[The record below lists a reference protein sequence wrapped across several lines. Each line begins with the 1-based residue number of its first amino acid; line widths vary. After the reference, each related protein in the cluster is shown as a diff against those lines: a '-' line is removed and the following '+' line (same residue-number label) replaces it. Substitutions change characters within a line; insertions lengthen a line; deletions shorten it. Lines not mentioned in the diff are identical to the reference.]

1 MMAKRNKLINRW
13 IELAYFFLLGL
24 SLCAKPVG
32 GPNILVI
39 LSDDQRADH
48 LGVNGHPVLRTPNL
62 DRLAD
67 EGMNFH
73 NAFASS
79 TACTPNRTC
88 ILTGQYE
95 RKHGVNFNSGSS
107 LKEEAWERT
116 YPMLLKKAGYYVGY
130 VGKNHTPIGKS
141 DLGVGYPSGVMEGSF
156 NYWYGNHN
164 HSTFYPKNNFPIYRN
179 ARANSQ
185 VEIFTEGA
193 LNFLSE
199 QNGFAGAKEF
209 LKSRPLDQPFCLL
222 VNLNVPHNKGTGT
235 MRMLPKDPE
244 LYKSA
249 YRDQLEDI
257 PIPATYLD
265 EHEINRPKLPKHVYN
280 GQYIDSY
287 NYVKNRA
294 DLLERMVRVCQTVE
308 GVDRMVGAL
317 MAKLKQDGV
326 ADNTV
331 TFFTSD
337 HGIQHGEHGLGGKVL
352 LYEESLRVPMIV
364 HDPRIPKE
372 NRVGKSEELVV
383 SMDLAP
389 TVLELAGLQVDEEM
403 QGLSLIPLMNQ
414 KTVRWRNDFF
424 AENLFTGQNYPRI
437 EAVREKELKYIRYFP
452 KSHRIPYRKLLLASI
467 EGESPIFEE
476 LYDLSKDPQERK
488 NLVGEK
494 DYRMDLVRL
503 RKRCQQLVIQAK
515 GSMRYPLTIPYHSN

>member
-1 MMAKRNKLINRW
+1 MNRW
-13 IELAYFFLLGL
+13 IQLVSFFIFWL
-24 SLCAKPVG
+24 SLGAMPVG
-32 GPNILVI
+32 RPNILVI

-62 DRLAD
+62 DNLAD
-67 EGMNFH
+67 EGMNFR
-73 NAFASS
+73 NAFATS

-107 LKEEAWERT
+107 LKEEAWERS
-116 YPMLLKKAGYYVGY
+116 YPMLLKEAGYYVGY
-130 VGKNHTPIGKS
+130 VGKNHTPVGKS
-141 DLGVGYPSGVMEGSF
+141 DLGVGYPSGVMESSF

-164 HSTFYPKNNFPIYRN
+164 HSTFYPKNKYPIYRN

-185 VEIFTEGA
+185 VEIFTEGT

-199 QNGFAGAKEF
+199 QNGFAGASEF
-209 LKSRPLDQPFCLL
+209 LKSRPLDKPFCLL

-235 MRMLPKDPE
+235 MRMLPNDPE

-249 YRDQLEDI
+249 YRDQIEDL
-257 PIPATYLD
+257 PIPATYLA
-265 EHEINRPKLPKHVYN
+265 EYEIKRSKLPKHVYN

-294 DLLERMVRVCQTVE
+294 DLRERMVRVCQTVE
-308 GVDRMVGAL
+308 GVDGMVGSL
-317 MAKLKQDGV
+317 LAKLKQDGV

-352 LYEESLRVPMIV
+352 LYEESLCVPMIV
-364 HDPRIPKE
+364 HDPRIPKKSRGGE
-372 NRVGKSEELVV
+372 SEELVL
-383 SMDLAP
+383 SIDLAP
-389 TVLELAGLQVDEEM
+389 TILEIAELPVDNEM
-403 QGLSLIPLMNQ
+403 QGMSLIPLMHE
-414 KTVRWRNDFF
+414 KSIDWRSDFF

-437 EAVREKELKYIRYFP
+437 EAVRERELKYIRYFSE
-452 KSHRIPYRKLLLASI
+452 SHRIPYRKSLLASI
-467 EGESPIFEE
+467 EGEFPIFEE
-476 LYDLSKDPQERK
+476 LYDLSKDPHEKK
-488 NLVGEK
+488 NLLGEK
-494 DYRMDLVRL
+494 NYRMDLIRL
-503 RKRCQQLVIQAK
+503 RKRCQQLVAQAK
-515 GSMRYPLTIPYHSN
+515 GSNMYPKTWPSRK

>member
-1 MMAKRNKLINRW
+1 MNRW
-13 IELAYFFLLGL
+13 RHAVFFFLFGL
-24 SLCAKPVG
+24 SLFAESVG
-32 GPNILVI
+32 RPNILVI

-48 LGVNGHPVLRTPNL
+48 LGVNGHPVLQTPNL
-62 DRLAD
+62 NNLAD
-67 EGMNFH
+67 EGMNFR

-95 RKHGVNFNSGSS
+95 RKHGVNFNSRSS

-116 YPMLLKKAGYYVGY
+116 YPMMLKKAGYYVGY

-141 DLGVGYPSGVMEGSF
+141 DRGVGYQSGVMDCSF

-164 HSTFYPKNNFPIYRN
+164 HSTFYPKSKFPIYGN
-179 ARANSQ
+179 AKVNTQ

-199 QNGFAGAKEF
+199 KNGFASAREF
-209 LKSRPLDQPFCLL
+209 LKSRPSDKPFCLL
-222 VNLNVPHNKGTGT
+222 VNLNVPHNKGTST
-235 MRMLPKDPE
+235 MRLLPKDSD

-249 YRDQLEDI
+249 YRDHIEDL
-257 PIPATYLD
+257 PVPDTYLA
-265 EHEINRPKLPKHVYN
+265 EHEIKRPKLPNHVYN

-294 DLLERMVRVCQTVE
+294 DLKERMVRVCQTVE
-308 GVDRMVGAL
+308 GVDRMVGSL
-317 MAKLKQDGV
+317 LSQLKQDGV
-326 ADNTV
+326 ANNTV
-331 TFFTSD
+331 TFYTSD

-372 NRVGKSEELVV
+372 RRAGQSEELVV
-383 SMDLAP
+383 SIDLAP
-389 TVLELAGLQVDEEM
+389 TILELAELPVDDEM
-403 QGLSLIPLMNQ
+403 QGMSLIPLMHQ
-414 KTVRWRNDFF
+414 KTVEWRIDFF

-452 KSHRIPYRKLLLASI
+452 RSHRISYRKLLVSSI
-467 EGESPIFEE
+467 EGEPPIFEE
-476 LYDLSKDPQERK
+476 LYDLSKDSHEKK

-494 DYRMDLVRL
+494 NYQMDLIRL
-503 RKRCQQLVIQAK
+503 RKRCQELVFQAK
-515 GSMRYPLTIPYHSN
+515 GSNMYPKTWPYTK

>member
-1 MMAKRNKLINRW
+1 MNRW
-13 IELAYFFLLGL
+13 VHTVSFFLFGL
-24 SLCAKPVG
+24 SLGTVSVG
-32 GPNILVI
+32 RPNILVI

-62 DRLAD
+62 DHLAE
-67 EGMNFH
+67 EGINFR

-95 RKHGVNFNSGSS
+95 RKHGVNFNSGSL
-107 LKEEAWERT
+107 LKEEAWQRT

-141 DLGVGYPSGVMEGSF
+141 DRGVGYQSGVMEGSF

-164 HSTFYPKNNFPIYRN
+164 HSTFYPKSKYPIYLN

-199 QNGFAGAKEF
+199 QNGFASASEF

-222 VNLNVPHNKGTGT
+222 VNLNVPHNKGTST
-235 MRMLPKDPE
+235 MRLLPKDPG

-249 YRDQLEDI
+249 YRDQIENL
-257 PIPATYLD
+257 PVPATYLA
-265 EHEINRPKLPKHVYN
+265 EHEIKQPKLPSHVYN
-280 GQYIDSY
+280 GKYLGSY
-287 NYVKNRA
+287 DYVKSRA
-294 DLLERMVRVCQTVE
+294 DLRERMVRVCQTVE
-308 GVDRMVGAL
+308 GVDRMVGSL
-317 MAKLKQDGV
+317 LGKLQQDGV
-326 ADNTV
+326 ADKTV

-364 HDPRIPKE
+364 HDPRIPQE
-372 NRVGKSEELVV
+372 HRGRVSEELVL
-383 SMDLAP
+383 SIDLAP
-389 TVLELAGLQVDEEM
+389 TILELAGLPADEEM
-403 QGLSLIPLMNQ
+403 QGMSLIPLMHE
-414 KTVRWRNDFF
+414 KSIDWRCDFF

-437 EAVREKELKYIRYFP
+437 EAVREKEFKYIRYFS

-467 EGESPIFEE
+467 EGESPTFEE
-476 LYDLSKDPQERK
+476 LYDLSKDPYEKK
-488 NLVGEK
+488 NLVGAK

-515 GSMRYPLTIPYHSN
+515 GSLRYPLTIPYHSK

>member
-1 MMAKRNKLINRW
+1 MNRW
-13 IELAYFFLLGL
+13 VHAVSFFLFGL
-24 SLCAKPVG
+24 SLWSKPVG
-32 GPNILVI
+32 RPNILVI

-62 DRLAD
+62 DHLAN
-67 EGMNFH
+67 EGMNFR
-73 NAFASS
+73 NAFATS

-95 RKHGVNFNSGSS
+95 RKHGVNFNSRSS
-107 LKEEAWERT
+107 LKEEAWKRT

-130 VGKNHTPIGKS
+130 IGKNHTPIGKS
-141 DLGVGYPSGVMEGSF
+141 DLAVSYPSGVMEGSF

-164 HSTFYPKNNFPIYRN
+164 HSTFYPKNYFPIYLN
-179 ARANSQ
+179 ARTNSQ
-185 VEIFTEGA
+185 IEIFTEGA

-199 QNGFAGAKEF
+199 ENGFAGASEF

-235 MRMLPKDPE
+235 MRMLPKDPQ

-249 YRDQLEDI
+249 YRDQIENL
-257 PIPATYLD
+257 PIPVTYLE

-280 GQYIDSY
+280 GQYLDSY
-287 NYVKNRA
+287 DYVKNRA
-294 DLLERMVRVCQTVE
+294 DLQERMVRVCQTVE
-308 GVDRMVGAL
+308 GLDRMVGAL
-317 MAKLKQDGV
+317 LAKLKQNGV
-326 ADNTV
+326 ANNTV

-372 NRVGKSEELVV
+372 NRIGKSEELVL
-383 SMDLAP
+383 SLDLAP
-389 TVLELAGLQVDEEM
+389 TILELAELPVDDEM
-403 QGLSLIPLMNQ
+403 QGMSLIPLMYH
-414 KTVRWRNDFF
+414 KTVNWRCDFF

-437 EAVREKELKYIRYFP
+437 EAVREKELKYIRYFS
-452 KSHRIPYRKLLLASI
+452 KSHRIPYRQLLVSSI
-467 EGESPIFEE
+467 EGEAPIFEE
-476 LYDLSKDPQERK
+476 LFDLSKDPQERK
-488 NLVGEK
+488 NLVGEEN
-494 DYRMDLVRL
+494 YRMDLIRL
-503 RKRCQQLVIQAK
+503 RQRCQQLVTQKK
-515 GSMRYPLTIPYHSN
+515 GSNLYPMTWPSFK

>member
-1 MMAKRNKLINRW
+1 MAKRNKLINPW

-32 GPNILVI
+32 RPNILVI

-67 EGMNFH
+67 EGMNFR

-107 LKEEAWERT
+107 LKEGAWERT

-156 NYWYGNHN
+156 NYWYGNHK

-280 GQYIDSY
+280 GQYINSY

-317 MAKLKQDGV
+317 LAKLKQDGV

-383 SMDLAP
+383 SIDLAP
-389 TVLELAGLQVDEEM
+389 TILELAGLQVDEEM

-503 RKRCQQLVIQAK
+503 RKRCQQLVTQAK

>member
-1 MMAKRNKLINRW
+1 MNRW
-13 IELAYFFLLGL
+13 VHAVSFFLFGL
-24 SLCAKPVG
+24 SLWAKPVG
-32 GPNILVI
+32 RPNILVI

-62 DRLAD
+62 DHLAN
-67 EGMNFH
+67 EGMNFR
-73 NAFASS
+73 NAFATS

-95 RKHGVNFNSGSS
+95 RKHGMNFNSRSS
-107 LKEEAWERT
+107 LKEEAWKRT

-130 VGKNHTPIGKS
+130 IGKNHTPIGKS

-164 HSTFYPKNNFPIYRN
+164 HSTFYPKNKFPIYRN
-179 ARANSQ
+179 ALANSQ

-199 QNGFAGAKEF
+199 QNGFAGASEF

-235 MRMLPKDPE
+235 MRMLAKDPE

-249 YRDQLEDI
+249 YRDQIENL
-257 PIPATYLD
+257 PIPVTYLE

-280 GQYIDSY
+280 GQYLDSY
-287 NYVKNRA
+287 DYVKNRA
-294 DLLERMVRVCQTVE
+294 DLQERMVRVCQTVE
-308 GVDRMVGAL
+308 GLDRMVGAL
-317 MAKLKQDGV
+317 LAKLKQNGV
-326 ADNTV
+326 ANNTV

-372 NRVGKSEELVV
+372 NRVGESEELVV
-383 SMDLAP
+383 SLDLAP
-389 TVLELAGLQVDEEM
+389 TILELAELPVDDEM
-403 QGLSLIPLMNQ
+403 QGMSLIPLMYH
-414 KTVRWRNDFF
+414 KTVNWRCDFF

-437 EAVREKELKYIRYFP
+437 EAVREKELKYIRYFS
-452 KSHRIPYRKLLLASI
+452 KSHRIPYRQLLVSSI
-467 EGESPIFEE
+467 EGEAPIFEE
-476 LYDLSKDPQERK
+476 LFDLSKDPQERK
-488 NLVGEK
+488 NLVGEEN
-494 DYRMDLVRL
+494 YRMDLIRL
-503 RKRCQQLVIQAK
+503 RKRCQQLVTQAK
-515 GSMRYPLTIPYHSN
+515 GSNLYPMTWPSFK

>member
-1 MMAKRNKLINRW
+1 MYRWVQLI
-13 IELAYFFLLGL
+13 AFFLFGL
-24 SLCAKPVG
+24 SLCAKPIG
-32 GPNILVI
+32 RPNILVI

-62 DRLAD
+62 DHLAK
-67 EGMNFH
+67 EGINFR

-164 HSTFYPKNNFPIYRN
+164 HSTFYPKNKFPIYRN
-179 ARANSQ
+179 ALANSQ

-199 QNGFAGAKEF
+199 ENGFAGASEF

-235 MRMLPKDPE
+235 MRMLPKDPQ

-249 YRDQLEDI
+249 YRDQREDL
-257 PIPATYLD
+257 PIPVTYLEED
-265 EHEINRPKLPKHVYN
+265 EINRPKLPKNVYN

-287 NYVKNRA
+287 NYVKKRA

-317 MAKLKQDGV
+317 LAKLQQDGV

-372 NRVGKSEELVV
+372 NRGRVSEELVL
-383 SMDLAP
+383 SIDLAP
-389 TVLELAGLQVDEEM
+389 TILELAKLQVDEEM
-403 QGLSLIPLMNQ
+403 QGMSLIPLMHQ
-414 KTVRWRNDFF
+414 KTVDWRIDFF

-437 EAVREKELKYIRYFP
+437 EAVREQEFKYIRYFSKTP
-452 KSHRIPYRKLLLASI
+452 RIPYRKLLLASI

-476 LYDLSKDPQERK
+476 LYDLSKDPQETK

-494 DYRMDLVRL
+494 DFRMDLVRL

>member
-1 MMAKRNKLINRW
+1 MNRW
-13 IELAYFFLLGL
+13 VHAVSFFLFGL
-24 SLCAKPVG
+24 SLWSKPVG
-32 GPNILVI
+32 RPNILVI
-39 LSDDQRADH
+39 LFDDQRADQ
-48 LGVNGHPVLRTPNL
+48 LGVNGRPVLRTPNL
-62 DRLAD
+62 DHLAN
-67 EGMNFH
+67 EGMNFR
-73 NAFASS
+73 NAFATS

-95 RKHGVNFNSGSS
+95 RKHGVNFNSRSS
-107 LKEEAWERT
+107 LKEEAWKRT

-130 VGKNHTPIGKS
+130 IGKNHTPIGKS

-164 HSTFYPKNNFPIYRN
+164 HSTFYPKNYFPIYLN

-185 VEIFTEGA
+185 IEIFTEGA

-199 QNGFAGAKEF
+199 ENGFAGASEF

-235 MRMLPKDPE
+235 MRMLPKDPQ

-249 YRDQLEDI
+249 YRDQIENL
-257 PIPATYLD
+257 PIPVTYLE

-280 GQYIDSY
+280 GQYLDSY
-287 NYVKNRA
+287 DYVKNRA
-294 DLLERMVRVCQTVE
+294 DLQERMVRVCQTVE
-308 GVDRMVGAL
+308 GLDRMVGAL
-317 MAKLKQDGV
+317 LAKLKQNGV
-326 ADNTV
+326 ANNTV

-372 NRVGKSEELVV
+372 NRVGESEELVV
-383 SMDLAP
+383 SLDLAP
-389 TVLELAGLQVDEEM
+389 TILELAELPVDDEM
-403 QGLSLIPLMNQ
+403 QGMSLIPLMYH
-414 KTVRWRNDFF
+414 KTVNWRCDFF

-437 EAVREKELKYIRYFP
+437 EAVREKELKYIRYFS
-452 KSHRIPYRKLLLASI
+452 KSHRIPYRQLLVSSI
-467 EGESPIFEE
+467 EGEAPIFEE
-476 LYDLSKDPQERK
+476 LFDLSKDPQERK
-488 NLVGEK
+488 NLVGEEN
-494 DYRMDLVRL
+494 YRMDLIRL
-503 RKRCQQLVIQAK
+503 RQRCQQLVTQKK
-515 GSMRYPLTIPYHSN
+515 GSNLYPMTWPSFK

>member
-1 MMAKRNKLINRW
+1 MAKRNKLINRL
-13 IELAYFFLLGL
+13 IELVYFFLFGL

-32 GPNILVI
+32 RPNILVI
-39 LSDDQRADH
+39 LTDDQRADH

-62 DRLAD
+62 DHLAE
-67 EGMNFH
+67 EGMNFR

-156 NYWYGNHN
+156 DYWYGNHN
-164 HSTFYPKNNFPIYRN
+164 HSTFYPKNKFPIYRN

-199 QNGFAGAKEF
+199 QHGFAGASEF
-209 LKSRPLDQPFCLL
+209 LISRPLDQPFCLL

-235 MRMLPKDPE
+235 MRMLPKDHQ

-249 YRDQLEDI
+249 YRDQIENL
-257 PIPATYLD
+257 PVPATYLA
-265 EHEINRPKLPKHVYN
+265 EHEIKRPKLPSRVYN
-280 GQYIDSY
+280 GQYLNSY
-287 NYVKNRA
+287 SYVKSRA
-294 DLLERMVRVCQTVE
+294 DLQERMVRVCQTVE

-317 MAKLKQDGV
+317 LAKLKQDGV
-326 ADNTV
+326 ANNTV

-364 HDPRIPKE
+364 HDPRVPKE
-372 NRVGKSEELVV
+372 HRGKVSEELAL
-383 SMDLAP
+383 SIDLAP
-389 TVLELAGLQVDEEM
+389 TILELAGLPMDDEM
-403 QGLSLIPLMNQ
+403 QGMSLIPLMDQ
-414 KTVRWRNDFF
+414 KTVDWRNDFF

-437 EAVREKELKYIRYFP
+437 EAVRERKLKYIRYFSN
-452 KSHRIPYRKLLLASI
+452 SHRIPYRKLLLASI

-476 LYDLSKDPQERK
+476 LYDLSKDLRERK

-503 RKRCQQLVIQAK
+503 RKRCQQLVVRAK
-515 GSMRYPLTIPYHSN
+515 GSNMYPKTWPSIK

>member
-1 MMAKRNKLINRW
+1 MAIRHKLINRR
-13 IELAYFFLLGL
+13 IELAYFFLFGL

-32 GPNILVI
+32 RPNVLVI

-62 DRLAD
+62 DHLAE
-67 EGMNFH
+67 EGMNFR

-107 LKEEAWERT
+107 LREEAWERT

-156 NYWYGNHN
+156 HYWYGNHN

-179 ARANSQ
+179 ARASTQ

-199 QNGFAGAKEF
+199 QTGFAGASEF

-235 MRMLPKDPE
+235 MRMLAKDPE

-249 YRDQLEDI
+249 YLDQLEDL
-257 PIPATYLD
+257 PIPATYLEED
-265 EHEINRPKLPKHVYN
+265 EINRPKLPKHVYN
-280 GQYIDSY
+280 GKYIDSY

-294 DLLERMVRVCQTVE
+294 DLMERMVRVCQTLE

-317 MAKLKQDGV
+317 LAKLKQDGV

-372 NRVGKSEELVV
+372 RRVGESEELVL
-383 SMDLAP
+383 SLDLAP
-389 TVLELAGLQVDEEM
+389 TILELAELPVDDEM
-403 QGLSLIPLMNQ
+403 QGMSLIPLMHK
-414 KTVRWRNDFF
+414 KTVDWRNDFF

-437 EAVREKELKYIRYFP
+437 EAVREQEFKYIRYFSKTP
-452 KSHRIPYRKLLLASI
+452 RIPYRKLLIASI

-476 LYDLSKDPQERK
+476 LYDLSKDPQERQ

-515 GSMRYPLTIPYHSN
+515 GSKRYPLTIPYHSN